1 VAFVKAKQPVLPRRM
16 PDGRAWPARTRAWW
30 RRWGRDPR
38 AKRFDAAAWDDLLDT
53 AVIHGQLWSGDWK
66 AASELRLR
74 TAKYG
79 VTPEDRA
86 RMRVTLSDGLEDV
99 PAGAASAV
107 RARTGRARAVRRSA
121 CRGRHGESDLMPWRG
136 PAYEGELPTLGFEVL
151 DWITE
156 YLIVPDGPSAGEPL
170 VLTGAGPVRLNF
182 YAIDPAFTGRRCTA
196 GRW

>member
-1 VAFVKAKQPVLPRRM
+1 MAGRGPAPKSADARARRNKDPLPQVEVAFVKSKQPQLPRRM

-30 RRWGRDPR
+30 RRWGKDPR

-99 PAGAASAV
+99 TEPAPSSPAAADGA
-107 RARTGRARAVRRSA
+107 RER
-121 CRGRHGESDLMPWRG
+121 
-136 PAYEGELPTLGFEVL
+136 Y
-151 DWITE
+151 
-156 YLIVPDGPSAGEPL
+156 AGL
-170 VLTGAGPVRLNF
+170 RVVGS
-182 YAIDPAFTGRRCTA
+182 TA
-196 GRW
+196 EAT